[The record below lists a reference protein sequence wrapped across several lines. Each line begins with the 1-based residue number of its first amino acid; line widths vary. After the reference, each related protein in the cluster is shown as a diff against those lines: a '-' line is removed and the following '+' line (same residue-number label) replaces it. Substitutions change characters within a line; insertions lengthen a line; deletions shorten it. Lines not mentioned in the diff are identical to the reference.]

1 MTKRV
6 RLKDAIES
14 NLYDKKLKV
23 VEEEEPKEEKSKV
36 KPKKEEPKEE
46 TIKEQDEAP
55 APGEEEKPE
64 DEPKKK
70 KKKSS
75 KNEPDPEEGQKDREE
90 KELGDIDKDDME
102 DDEKPDKGETVISSN
117 LNGKIKFFDAEE
129 ASDIFN
135 IESVLS
141 LYKIED
147 PANIDPR
154 YGKKIE
160 ITLKSPLSDY
170 RDYKYVVKL
179 MEAIGEIQVFRPGFN
194 QTFQAKAPLQ
204 TMAGAAQQQLA
215 PGAEGAPPEVEQ
227 PQGLNIAGY
236 LDELNRLFQKLIKQE
251 FIDRI
256 LVDYA

>member
-1 MTKRV
+1 MAKKV
-6 RLKDAIES
+6 RLFDAIES
-14 NLYDKKLKV
+14 NLYDKKLKYV
-23 VEEEEPKEEKSKV
+23 VEKE
-36 KPKKEEPKEE
+36 KPKDEPEKE
-46 TIKEQDEAP
+46 TIEEQDEAA

-64 DEPKKK
+64 NEPKK

-75 KNEPDPEEGQKDREE
+75 KDEPDPEEDQKDREE

-117 LNGKIKFFDAEE
+117 LNGKIKFLDAEE

-135 IESVLS
+135 IESILT

-147 PANIDPR
+147 PSNIDPR

-179 MEAIGEIQVFRPGFN
+179 MEAIGEVQVFRPGFN

-204 TMAGAAQQQLA
+204 TMAGAAQQQLE
-215 PGAEGAPPEVEQ
+215 PGATEAPQEVEQ
-227 PQGLNIAGY
+227 PQGLNITGY
-236 LDELNRLFQKLIKQE
+236 LDELNRLFQNLVKKE
-251 FIDRI
+251 FFDRI